1 VFQCTVFASKM
12 QFQCQSAKLPKR
24 TVYLTLTCH
33 TRVELQLGTYPQ
45 VRTPSHVI
53 IAAILDLIS
62 GSVRDGTISDAAV
75 HVVFLHNSEIP
86 LLLRHIPHTLYT

>member
-1 VFQCTVFASKM
+1 
-12 QFQCQSAKLPKR
+12 
-24 TVYLTLTCH
+24 
-33 TRVELQLGTYPQ
+33 